1 MAVVGE
7 TRRAVEEI
15 SSSPVKDATSQLVA
29 KAAAVFG
36 LPNLLLTPRL
46 SPSSERRPR
55 DSRGEEDS
63 RGVVWESESRCSCTP
78 LACLARSART
88 EQQQTPRA
96 AEDCKSSATGVGES
110 VAGEAVEN
118 SGRSTSSQR
127 DIDSSDRESE
137 QENASNKL
145 HSSGPHK
152 PTNEG
157 GSLIRNAGDAIPI
170 EKKISKTVPL
180 ESSKRAPDRAQQ
192 TNSPPPDGAP
202 RDKGAELTER
212 VGVVS
217 PPPRTLRKMADY
229 EREWTFRPQLNLTS
243 LRLVS
248 RGSRN
253 NLPVT
258 HRLYEKKAKSLPRLQ
273 EEFTFSPKLN
283 TASLRLAQ
291 ERADHLPEVS
301 PFSHTHSISLAL

>member
-15 SSSPVKDATSQLVA
+15 SSSPVKDATSRLVA

-36 LPNLLLTPRL
+36 LPNLLLAPRL

-88 EQQQTPRA
+88 EQQQTP
-96 AEDCKSSATGVGES
+96 EDCKSSATGVGES

-137 QENASNKL
+137 QENASN
-145 HSSGPHK
+145 SPGPHK

-170 EKKISKTVPL
+170 EKISKTVPL
-180 ESSKRAPDRAQQ
+180 ESSKRAPDKAQQ
-192 TNSPPPDGAP
+192 TNSPPPNGAP
-202 RDKGAELTER
+202 RDKGAEPTER

-258 HRLYEKKAKSLPRLQ
+258 HRLYEKRAKSLPRLQ

-301 PFSHTHSISLAL
+301 PFSLTHTLSD